1 MTTSTAR
8 LQGPQRSLRRQWM
21 AHALIGLTGL
31 LGLIAHTPS
40 LAHDDAYLDTLTA
53 PHGGQIRMAGTLH
66 LELVVHKD
74 GAEGKE
80 RPIEVY
86 VTDHAGTKQAT
97 AGATGTV
104 TLLSGKNK
112 VTAALKPDGDNKFKG
127 HASYAPTPDLKAI
140 VSVAMPGEDA
150 QQARFTPLAPR
161 AGQANAR

>member
-1 MTTSTAR
+1 MTRSTTSHAAR
-8 LQGPQRSLRRQWM
+8 RGVI
-21 AHALIGLTGL
+21 AL
-31 LGLIAHTPS
+31 LGLAGLMAHGLS
-40 LAHDDAYLDTLTA
+40 LAHDDAYLDTLSA

-66 LELVVHKD
+66 LELVVSKAGQD
-74 GAEGKE
+74 AKE

-112 VTAALKPDGDNKFKG
+112 VTAPLKPDGDNKLKG
-127 HASYAPTPDLKAI
+127 MASYAPTPDLKAI
-140 VSVAMPGEDA
+140 VSVTMPGEDA

-161 AGQANAR
+161 AK